1 MKPRPRKKEPSMG
14 VIRRLATVNPD
25 QLVKDIF
32 RLRAERDALQN
43 ALLVKLADF
52 LRHIKLTKQD
62 IVVLRKLRKMDEQLT
77 AEVLTGLVDKLRQ
90 RYGWEG
96 VIILEDAKDDVSLLT
111 DEQARE
117 LLAILK
123 ERLDA

>member
-1 MKPRPRKKEPSMG
+1 MG
-14 VIRRLATVNPD
+14 MVRRLAAVNPD
-25 QLVKDIF
+25 QLVQDIF

-62 IVVLRKLRKMDEQLT
+62 IVVLRKLRRMDEQLT
-77 AEVLTGLVDKLRQ
+77 AEVLAGLVTKLRQ

-96 VIILEDAKDDVSLLT
+96 VIILEDALHDVSLLT
-111 DEQARE
+111 DEQAQE
-117 LLAILK
+117 LFAKLK

>member
-117 LLAILK
+117 LFAVLK